1 MLLTWSPVGHLPQGL
16 VSRDSASVTLT
27 NGLHF
32 PRCPNFQ
39 KNKIS
44 SFPCSG
50 VVWCVLWT
58 SQAINLYWIYHDN
71 CRPPRWVNIKIYLPT
86 TITRDFYHD
95 HWQLRLSCQRLHLS
109 PDSRTLSRA
118 SYCLC
123 DGAQRMA
130 SVIFMPE
137 SLSSRHIAVHI
148 SIKQTKL
155 SVSLSRNLSLSPRV
169 TKWNLTQSRR
179 HPTQYWSE
187 HETEWIM

>member
-1 MLLTWSPVGHLPQGL
+1 MWYTIPNGSIKSILYTNALIGLSLLWPSHAAHLVTSWSSPRGLMPGVQGL
-16 VSRDSASVTLT
+16 SLCHSDQW
-27 NGLHF
+27 F
-32 PRCPNFQ
+32 PLSPMSEFRQ
-39 KNKIS
+39 NKIS
-44 SFPCSG
+44 FPPSSG
-50 VVWCVLWT
+50 VVWCVLRT

-123 DGAQRMA
+123 DAELELA

-137 SLSSRHIAVHI
+137 S
-148 SIKQTKL
+148 
-155 SVSLSRNLSLSPRV
+155 VSLFSSHQFTFP
-169 TKWNLTQSRR
+169 
-179 HPTQYWSE
+179 
-187 HETEWIM
+187 

>member
-1 MLLTWSPVGHLPQGL
+1 MWYTIPNGSIKSILYTNALIGLSLLWPSHAAHLVTSWSPAPGGWCL

-39 KNKIS
+39 QNKIS
-44 SFPCSG
+44 FPPSSG

-123 DGAQRMA
+123 DAVQRMA

-137 SLSSRHIAVHI
+137 S
-148 SIKQTKL
+148 
-155 SVSLSRNLSLSPRV
+155 VSLFSSHQFTFP
-169 TKWNLTQSRR
+169 
-179 HPTQYWSE
+179 
-187 HETEWIM
+187 

>member
-1 MLLTWSPVGHLPQGL
+1 MLFTWSPVGHPPPGAGL
-16 VSRDSASVTLT
+16 VSRDSASVILT

-32 PRCPNFQ
+32 PRCSILL
-39 KNKIS
+39 KIRS
-44 SFPCSG
+44 SLYLAPESCG
-50 VVWCVLWT
+50 VFWT

-95 HWQLRLSCQRLHLS
+95 HWQVRLSCQVSICLPKPRILLS
-109 PDSRTLSRA
+109 LWCEAP
-118 SYCLC
+118 
-123 DGAQRMA
+123 GAELA

-137 SLSSRHIAVHI
+137 SLSLLVTLVHI

-169 TKWNLTQSRR
+169 TKWNLTQSGA
-179 HPTQYWSE
+179 TQHNIDLNMRPNE
-187 HETEWIM
+187 

>member
-1 MLLTWSPVGHLPQGL
+1 MIYDTQWLNQEYTLYQRPNWPLSPLTIACCSPGHQL
-16 VSRDSASVTLT
+16 VSRPR
-27 NGLHF
+27 GLMPGVQGLSLCHSDQWSPLSPMSEF
-32 PRCPNFQ
+32 RQ
-39 KNKIS
+39 NKIS
-44 SFPCSG
+44 FPPSSG
-50 VVWCVLWT
+50 VVWCVLRT

-123 DGAQRMA
+123 DAVQRMA

-137 SLSSRHIAVHI
+137 S
-148 SIKQTKL
+148 
-155 SVSLSRNLSLSPRV
+155 VSLFSSHQFTFP
-169 TKWNLTQSRR
+169 
-179 HPTQYWSE
+179 
-187 HETEWIM
+187 